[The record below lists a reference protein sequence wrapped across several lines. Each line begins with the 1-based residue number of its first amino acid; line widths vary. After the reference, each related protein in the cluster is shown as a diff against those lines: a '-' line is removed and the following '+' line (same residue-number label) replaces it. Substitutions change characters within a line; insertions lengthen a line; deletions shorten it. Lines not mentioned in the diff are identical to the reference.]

1 MQTLSTVASTD
12 VRSSVLNTLLA
23 IYEQRV
29 YDPIYRDTLRP
40 ILEARWDDL
49 LDQPEF
55 EAGIQEALDKVGIYP
70 LRIEHESSRRIEL
83 RRLLSATFYQS
94 PEPSPTWIFQDVHP
108 HGLAAKNGV
117 KPGERL
123 REINGSAARPPVDPA
138 VPASGISRLV
148 CGFGNQIKTIEIAPA
163 AQIAR
168 PAPGWRYWLLHR
180 EPHRYAHS
188 SVLRDGIGYVRV
200 SEFPGLVGVEMA
212 HQIDEAFRRVRKCR
226 RLIVDIR
233 GNPGGG
239 TANLRL
245 MTNLTPERI
254 PVGYSL
260 TRRRVES
267 GYRRE
272 DLPQFTR
279 IPRSRLALPFVVWRF
294 RKLDKSIVVVTEG
307 RKERPYDGRIVML
320 VNEHTTSGAEI
331 VAGFAKDH
339 SLATLVGMR
348 TRGRMLGFSRFPIG
362 HGYYLTVPVSNYVTW
377 EGKTFE
383 HTGVVPDAEI
393 PFNTDEARAG
403 RDVQLERALEVLS

>member
-70 LRIEHESSRRIEL
+70 LRVEHESSRQIEL
-83 RRLLSATFYQS
+83 RRLLSATFYRLQ
-94 PEPSPTWIFQDVHP
+94 EPSPAWIFQDVHP
-108 HGLAAKNGV
+108 HGLAARNGI
-117 KPGERL
+117 KPGDSL
-123 REINGSAARPPVDPA
+123 RKINGAAMRPPIDPA
-138 VPASGISRLV
+138 IPASGTSRLA
-148 CGFGNQIKTIEIAPA
+148 CGVGDQIKTIEIDPSV
-163 AQIAR
+163 QIAR
-168 PAPGWRYWLLHR
+168 PAPSWRYWLLHR
-180 EPHRYAHS
+180 EAHRYAHS
-188 SVLRDGIGYVRV
+188 SILQDGVGYVRV
-200 SEFPGLVGVEMA
+200 SEFPGLIGVEMA
-212 HQIDEAFRRVRKCR
+212 QQIDQAFRRVRKCKG
-226 RLIVDIR
+226 LIVDIR

-245 MTNLTPERI
+245 MTHLTAQRI
-254 PVGYSL
+254 PVGHSL
-260 TRRRVES
+260 TRRRAEN

-272 DLPQFTR
+272 ELPQFTR
-279 IPRSRLALPFVVWRF
+279 IPRSRLVLPFIVWRF

-307 RKERPYDGRIVML
+307 RSKRPYDSRIVML

-339 SLATLVGMR
+339 GLATLVGMP

-383 HTGVVPDAEI
+383 HIGVVPDIEV
-393 PFNTDEARAG
+393 PFNPEAARAG
-403 RDVQLERALEVLS
+403 QDVQLERALVALS